1 MKNLLSVTIAA
12 RFWVLVMLLL
22 PLLTLAGTIHSN
34 LFIEPG
40 K

>member
-1 MKNLLSVTIAA
+1 MKNLLSVTAFV
-12 RFWVLVMLLL
+12 RFLILAVL
-22 PLLTLAGTIHSN
+22 PLLALAGTIHSN